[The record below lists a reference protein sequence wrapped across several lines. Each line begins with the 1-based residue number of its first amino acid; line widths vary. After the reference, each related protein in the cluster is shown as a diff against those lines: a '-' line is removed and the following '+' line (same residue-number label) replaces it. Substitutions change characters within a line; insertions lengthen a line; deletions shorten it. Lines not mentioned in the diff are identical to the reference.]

1 MDMIAIPG
9 KRLLFM
15 IASIPLSVCSSI
27 CRVFPACP
35 PWAERLSS
43 KVPRP
48 KEDKMGQAPK
58 ILEELRL
65 SRAERR
71 EHERPWYTAAGALEP
86 EEDPSADPQDR
97 PGRVPEP
104 QQKFD

>member
-1 MDMIAIPG
+1 
-9 KRLLFM
+9 
-15 IASIPLSVCSSI
+15 
-27 CRVFPACP
+27 
-35 PWAERLSS
+35 
-43 KVPRP
+43 
-48 KEDKMGQAPK
+48 MGQAPK